1 MMKTDVEVLYKY
13 ERKVYGTNFFKNSCS
28 LEERTNTNITPHNT
42 DGFDFDSLSSD
53 KEEDFES
60 NFGNPFCSVSMRKRI
75 LVVEKTEDKV
85 SIKIFITSTAR
96 RVGRVYF
103 EKTKI
108 IYFFTYNVKTH
119 DFYDGEIFNYHKK

>member
-28 LEERTNTNITPHNT
+28 LEERTNTNPLPHTT
-42 DGFDFDSLSSD
+42 DGFEFDSLSSD

-60 NFGNPFCSVSMRKRI
+60 NFGNPFCSVSMRKRT

-85 SIKIFITSTAR
+85 SIKIFITNRLHS
-96 RVGRVYF
+96 Y
-103 EKTKI
+103 
-108 IYFFTYNVKTH
+108 
-119 DFYDGEIFNYHKK
+119 YDNSNCYGNYHHHHHHYHSS